1 MRAPSA
7 SSASAEGPSGEENI
21 VNVTAPAL
29 NLAPLLDVQGCC
41 KSFRKPDGDEL
52 LVLENVHLTL
62 RPGEIVGLL
71 GRSGSG
77 KSTLLR
83 AIAGLDE
90 PSAGVVNYLG
100 HPVTGPA
107 AGIAMVFQSFALF
120 PWLTVLENVQLGLE
134 ALGMPEPEMRRRSLQ
149 AIDLIGLDGFESA
162 YPRELSGGMRQRVG
176 FARALVVHPNIL
188 LMDEPV
194 SALDVLTAE
203 TLRNDFLN
211 LWGEG
216 QLPIRSVL
224 LVTHNIE
231 EAVEM
236 CDRLLIF
243 STKPG
248 RVVGEIP
255 VDLPQPRH
263 ALDPRFRALVDRVY
277 VEMTA
282 KPRGERVGP
291 RTERF
296 PGTGI
301 GTTLTH
307 VSSNVLAGLMQA
319 VSEPPY
325 DGQADLPAIAQA
337 LHMEVDDLFPAAE
350 ALQLL
355 RLAEVEGGDIRLT
368 EAGLQFA
375 RDDTDDRKKLFARHL
390 VTYVP
395 LAAHVRRVLDERA
408 SHSAP
413 KSRFFDELE
422 DYMAEEAAEQ
432 TLRTI
437 ISWGRYGE
445 VFAYDD
451 HRQRREIVF
460 HVLEGA
466 QDRLPVRGH
475 ALIVVRDRGP
485 HLVVTG
491 AEIDQGAGEV
501 RSQRP
506 EAIRQL
512 EQLREAVACVT
523 PGGSERERRKP
534 CRARHADLG
543 VGGGGAALG
552 GGDVGAALEQ
562 LRGQRQRDRRD
573 RRRLILARDRQRRR
587 RLADEHCDGVL
598 EGRTGD
604 AEVEPLGARV
614 LELRL
619 RLGHVR
625 ALRDARLVAILRDLE
640 RLLVTVHRALQQ
652 CEIQVRH
659 AQLEVSLGERR
670 LLREQHG
677 GQIARARLGRGAV
690 GFDGAADAPPHIDLP
705 VGGEAHAILGG
716 GAVARRRRA
725 GGSAAAATAALAA
738 RGGDIGGDRGKVAR
752 ARGAEQ
758 RQRLVVFGRCEQH
771 VLIGHL
777 HLAHEGVELRIAVE
791 VPPVAARLRVLWL
804 GRLPVAGPLVACRH
818 LDARAVVDRADRQVL
833 AAGHGGQS
841 EEREAPRRAPT
852 GGAPT
857 GRAAHEAPCSA
868 PRTLAGPRGGADSS
882 GFEKRCKRAFAHSRK
897 RSRYRYMTGV
907 VYRVNSWLRNSPPTT
922 AMPSGRRSSAPS
934 PLPIASGSA
943 PNIAAMVVM
952 RIGRRRSRHAW

>member
-1 MRAPSA
+1 MESP
-7 SSASAEGPSGEENI
+7 N
-21 VNVTAPAL
+21 
-29 NLAPLLDVQGCC
+29 LLDVRDVRRAFSRPG
-41 KSFRKPDGDEL
+41 GAEL
-52 LVLENVHLTL
+52 LVLDDVQLTL
-62 RPGEIVGLL
+62 RENEIVGLL

-83 AIAGLDE
+83 IISGLSAPTAG
-90 PSAGVVNYLG
+90 SVTYLG
-100 HPVTGPA
+100 QNVSGPA
-107 AGIAMVFQSFALF
+107 QGIAMVFQSFALF

-188 LMDEPV
+188 LMDEPF

-255 VDLPQPRH
+255 IDLPQPRS

-291 RTERF
+291 KTERF

-307 VSSNVLAGLMQA
+307 VSSNVLAGLMEA
-319 VSEPPY
+319 VSDAPY
-325 DGQADLPAIAQA
+325 NGQADLPAIAQA

-390 VTYVP
+390 ITYVP

-451 HRQRREIVF
+451 HRQAF
-460 HVLEGA
+460 SLENPA
-466 QDRLPVRGH
+466 
-475 ALIVVRDRGP
+475 
-485 HLVVTG
+485 
-491 AEIDQGAGEV
+491 
-501 RSQRP
+501 
-506 EAIRQL
+506 
-512 EQLREAVACVT
+512 
-523 PGGSERERRKP
+523 
-534 CRARHADLG
+534 
-543 VGGGGAALG
+543 
-552 GGDVGAALEQ
+552 
-562 LRGQRQRDRRD
+562 
-573 RRRLILARDRQRRR
+573 
-587 RLADEHCDGVL
+587 
-598 EGRTGD
+598 
-604 AEVEPLGARV
+604 
-614 LELRL
+614 
-619 RLGHVR
+619 
-625 ALRDARLVAILRDLE
+625 
-640 RLLVTVHRALQQ
+640 
-652 CEIQVRH
+652 
-659 AQLEVSLGERR
+659 
-670 LLREQHG
+670 
-677 GQIARARLGRGAV
+677 
-690 GFDGAADAPPHIDLP
+690 
-705 VGGEAHAILGG
+705 
-716 GAVARRRRA
+716 
-725 GGSAAAATAALAA
+725 
-738 RGGDIGGDRGKVAR
+738 
-752 ARGAEQ
+752 
-758 RQRLVVFGRCEQH
+758 
-771 VLIGHL
+771 
-777 HLAHEGVELRIAVE
+777 
-791 VPPVAARLRVLWL
+791 
-804 GRLPVAGPLVACRH
+804 
-818 LDARAVVDRADRQVL
+818 
-833 AAGHGGQS
+833 
-841 EEREAPRRAPT
+841 
-852 GGAPT
+852 
-857 GRAAHEAPCSA
+857 
-868 PRTLAGPRGGADSS
+868 
-882 GFEKRCKRAFAHSRK
+882 
-897 RSRYRYMTGV
+897 
-907 VYRVNSWLRNSPPTT
+907 
-922 AMPSGRRSSAPS
+922 
-934 PLPIASGSA
+934 
-943 PNIAAMVVM
+943 
-952 RIGRRRSRHAW
+952 